1 MKQHRLRKQLNQFY
15 RRLKAR
21 APADVKLYS
30 GLYGPDLIWLH
41 DEYLKSKPRIA
52 NIGQQVRDW
61 FYNYPHFIE
70 KLVSCITHNFG

>member
-1 MKQHRLRKQLNQFY
+1 MKQHRLRKQLIQFY

-21 APADVKLYS
+21 APADAKLYS

-41 DEYLKSKPRIA
+41 DKYLKSKPRIA

-70 KLVSCITHNFG
+70 KLEYFLFR